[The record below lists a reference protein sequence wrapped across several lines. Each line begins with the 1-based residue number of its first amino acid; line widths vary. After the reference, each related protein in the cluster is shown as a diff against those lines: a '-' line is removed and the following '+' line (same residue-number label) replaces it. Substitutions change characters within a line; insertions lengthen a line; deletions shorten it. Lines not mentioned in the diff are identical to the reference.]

1 MLVYHFHLTNILV
14 QFFGGIEIDESETW
28 NGFGIL
34 QFGFNDDHRYMDG
47 LKTGKCIEIYENNIV
62 EISGVFVED
71 NLQVKSYD
79 NHTTI
84 NSLHYNNLS
93 LLYSI

>member
-1 MLVYHFHLTNILV
+1 MHIYYFYLTNDFL
-14 QFFGGIEIDESETW
+14 QFFGGIVNEEGETW

-47 LKTGKCIEIYENNIV
+47 LKTGKCIETYENNIV

-71 NLQVKSYD
+71 NLQVNRLIIVQQLILFITK
-79 NHTTI
+79 
-84 NSLHYNNLS
+84 
-93 LLYSI
+93 

>member
-1 MLVYHFHLTNILV
+1 MIFILLNILA
-14 QFFGGIEIDESETW
+14 QFFGGIENDESETW

-34 QFGFNDDHRYMDG
+34 QLGFNDDHRYMDG

-71 NLQVKSYD
+71 DLQVKSYD
-79 NHTTI
+79 NYTTI
-84 NSLHYNNLS
+84 NSVH
-93 LLYSI
+93 